1 MLISDLQNKNI
12 VIWGL
17 GQEGAAV
24 LEFLLRHGIGKK
36 LSVYNDSPVEKPQEA
51 AGVEFFSGADFEKL
65 LSVTDVIVKSPGVS
79 IYKEEIRRAK
89 ERGIAVTSSTDL
101 FLSEMRRRPQTVTI
115 GVTGSKGKSTTSS
128 MLYHVLKNLGKDAAL
143 GGNIGAPLI
152 SLLDK
157 TCDYVVMELSSYQCS
172 DLSVSPQIVL
182 FTNLFP
188 EHIDWH
194 RSHEAY
200 YRDKV
205 HLIAHQRPEDVCF
218 LNEKCEKLKKYC
230 AEYPRE
236 FLYYNRS
243 AGFAKINNILCKDGC
258 PLMYM
263 EDLKLQGY
271 HNLDNIAG
279 VLSIIDYLKL
289 DVTRA
294 VEALKT
300 FEPLPHRL
308 QKVGK
313 IGDIE
318 FINDSISTAPETAI
332 AAMSSF
338 NRPLALILGGYD
350 RNQDYN
356 ELAEK
361 INADSNVKVVATLF
375 KTGPRIAETLRRH
388 LTREVK
394 LIKETDLTKAVED
407 AYAGLCGQKD
417 GLVLFSPAAPSYDA
431 YKSFV
436 ARGNHFIE
444 IVKEL
449 SKKQNS
455 CC

>member
-17 GQEGAAV
+17 GQEGTAV

-36 LSVYNDSPVEKPQEA
+36 LSVYSDSSVEKPREFSK
-51 AGVEFFSGADFEKL
+51 VEFFSGADFEKL
-65 LSVTDVIVKSPGVS
+65 LPVTDVIVKSPGVS

-89 ERGIAVTSSTDL
+89 EKGIAVTSSTDL

-128 MLYHVLKNLGKDAAL
+128 MLYHVLKNLGKDAVL
-143 GGNIGAPLI
+143 GGNIGAALI
-152 SLLDK
+152 SLIDEPH
-157 TCDYVVMELSSYQCS
+157 DFVVMELSSYQCS

-205 HLIAHQRPEDVCF
+205 HLIAHQRPDDVCF
-218 LNEKCEKLKKYC
+218 VNEKCEKLKKYC
-230 AEYPRE
+230 AEYQRE
-236 FLYYNRS
+236 FLYYNRPG
-243 AGFAKINNILCKDGC
+243 GFAKINNILCKDGR

-279 VLSIIDYLKL
+279 VLSVIDYLKL

-318 FINDSISTAPETAI
+318 FINDSISTAPETAM

-338 NRPLALILGGYD
+338 NRPLGLILGGYD

-361 INADSNVKVVATLF
+361 INADSNVKAVATLF

-388 LTREVK
+388 LTREIV
-394 LIKETDLTKAVED
+394 LVEENDFAKAVED
-407 AYAGLCGQKD
+407 IYIALRGQKN

-449 SKKQNS
+449 SKK
-455 CC
+455 